1 MSITMSSSTCSCF
14 ERKTSNRSSTI
25 NLTLLSASLTINSA
39 NAAAAAVH
47 QLSSR
52 RGAADSSPLTA
63 AGFCV
68 KVVKLKAASYLTACD
83 GAFSSS
89 KMTRIHLA

>member
-1 MSITMSSSTCSCF
+1 MTIPSSTCSCF
-14 ERKTSNRSSTI
+14 ERKLSNLSNTI

-39 NAAAAAVH
+39 NAAAAATR
-47 QLSSR
+47 QLSLER
-52 RGAADSSPLTA
+52 DSLNSPLTA

-68 KVVKLKAASYLTACD
+68 RVVKLRAASYLTAWE
-83 GAFSSS
+83 GAFNSS